1 MRTRTTL
8 MAALAFAAVAA
19 ATLPRASAGDT
30 KTKAPASKTGIQW
43 YASWAQAQ
51 AEAKRT
57 QRPILL
63 TSAAPHC
70 RNVSGMW

>member
-1 MRTRTTL
+1 MRTRNTL
-8 MAALAFAAVAA
+8 MAAIALAALLAPSIPTA
-19 ATLPRASAGDT
+19 RAGDT
-30 KTKAPASKTGIQW
+30 EAEPASKAGVQW

>member
-1 MRTRTTL
+1 MRIPKTL
-8 MAALAFAAVAA
+8 MAAIALAALLAPTIPTAA
-19 ATLPRASAGDT
+19 AGDT
-30 KTKAPASKTGIQW
+30 KAEPASKAGVQW
-43 YASWAQAQ
+43 FASWEQAQ

>member
-1 MRTRTTL
+1 MSIPKTL
-8 MAALAFAAVAA
+8 LAAAALATCLA
-19 ATLPRASAGDT
+19 LPGPSASAGDT
-30 KTKAPASKTGIQW
+30 KAAPASKTGIQW
-43 YASWAQAQ
+43 YASWEQAQ

-70 RNVSGMW
+70 RNISGMW

>member
-1 MRTRTTL
+1 MAIRTTL
-8 MAALAFAAVAA
+8 LAAAALAAFLLARGAPAD
-19 ATLPRASAGDT
+19 AGDT
-30 KTKAPASKTGIQW
+30 AAVTPSQAGIQW
-43 YASWAQAQ
+43 FATWEQAK